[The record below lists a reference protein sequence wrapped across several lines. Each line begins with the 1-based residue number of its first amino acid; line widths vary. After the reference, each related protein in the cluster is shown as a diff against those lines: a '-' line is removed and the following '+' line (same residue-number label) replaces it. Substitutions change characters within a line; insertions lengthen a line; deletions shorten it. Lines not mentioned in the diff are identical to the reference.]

1 MGITGLSLKKGR
13 LAKKWQA
20 EHKNAE
26 LSAVLWHYPDHRLWD
41 VPKNE
46 YNYLCWMEFFELEK
60 EIANKKK
67 I

>member
-41 VPKNE
+41 LPKPSW
-46 YNYLCWMEFFELEK
+46 YYDCWIEFFRLEE